1 MQKLIF
7 LNMFYAKRIRCDPSI
22 SIINS
27 IKWLKNANLDGFE
40 SEKCQIFWIFTK
52 FEDQGPE
59 YDKDLGPGPP
69 LRTVWPVPVQDRD
82 SPSK

>member
-1 MQKLIF
+1 M
-7 LNMFYAKRIRCDPSI
+7 
-22 SIINS
+22 
-27 IKWLKNANLDGFE
+27 GFE

-59 YDKDLGPGPP
+59 YDKDLGPGSP

-82 SPSK
+82 SPS

>member
-1 MQKLIF
+1 M
-7 LNMFYAKRIRCDPSI
+7 
-22 SIINS
+22 
-27 IKWLKNANLDGFE
+27 GFE

-59 YDKDLGPGPP
+59 YEKDLGPGPP

-82 SPSK
+82 SPSCDPLHDYAGLPVKVAQHGADGGAW

>member
-1 MQKLIF
+1 MQIY
-7 LNMFYAKRIRCDPSI
+7 M
-22 SIINS
+22 
-27 IKWLKNANLDGFE
+27 GFE

-82 SPSK
+82 SPSRDSAV